1 MILTLF
7 FIFMIILLILNLKD
21 NKEGLWVEDYKI
33 VNDNNLLNIYGEP
46 LRPCRNNI
54 NDMKGS
60 WDKNG
65 YCSEVGGGVH
75 QICFKVNDETKD
87 FSVKTKQS
95 NWSED
100 RLGNNHCM
108 CLGAWALYK
117 ARQDINDIKQTD
129 DELVCESIPEMAL
142 NPRYINKWSKWNGN
156 ELDHQIKNGVN
167 ALYDQCYKKAND
179 KQKIF
184 LKDKYD
190 NLMNSIN

>member
-1 MILTLF
+1 MILKLF
-7 FIFMIILLILNLKD
+7 FLFIVILFLLHLKD
-21 NKEGLWVEDYKI
+21 NKEGLWVEDYEI
-33 VNDNNLLNIYGEP
+33 VNDSNLLNIYGEP
-46 LRPCRNNI
+46 LKPCRNNI

-95 NWSED
+95 NWSEG

-117 ARQDINDIKQTD
+117 ARQDNNDIKQTD
-129 DELVCESIPEMAL
+129 NELVCESIPEMAL

-156 ELDHQIKNGVN
+156 ELDDQIKNGVN
-167 ALYDQCYKKAND
+167 SLYNQCYNKAND
-179 KQKIF
+179 KQKKF

>member
-1 MILTLF
+1 MVITLFLIFIMILF
-7 FIFMIILLILNLKD
+7 LLHLKD
-21 NKEGLWVEDYKI
+21 NKEGLWVEDYEI
-33 VNDNNLLNIYGEP
+33 VNDSNLLNIYGEP
-46 LRPCRNNI
+46 LKPCRNNV

-95 NWSED
+95 NWSEG

-129 DELVCESIPEMAL
+129 DELVCESIPELAL

-156 ELDHQIKNGVN
+156 ELDNQIKNGVD
-167 ALYDQCYKKAND
+167 ALYNQCYKKANG
-179 KQKIF
+179 KQKKF

-190 NLMNSIN
+190 NLMDSIN